1 MVIFA
6 SNGGASHT
14 VVAKH
19 GCLAARRRFW
29 PQSGPNID
37 DLGDIP
43 RHQLWRGFHVLA
55 SLRATRRWPLWARLG
70 LTAIGLAAV
79 YLFQIP
85 LEREVPGE
93 PFLLFFLV
101 VMASTLACGQA
112 VGLFGVAL
120 SALLSVFFFEPGTLA
135 LHHAADLIGIELYAL
150 IATGSVIGL
159 ARLADALI
167 AADDAARVLE
177 QSERAS
183 SVLLN
188 ELAHRVA
195 NNFASVAS
203 LIRRRA
209 NLVDDA
215 EARSVLNEA
224 VEQVMVLA
232 RVHSRLRTAGDDVSL
247 DAKSF
252 LEELC
257 DDLTALI
264 AGSEPLSIEC
274 TAVSRCLSVSQ
285 AIPLGLIVNE
295 LVTNAVKYAFPD
307 GRPGTIRV
315 SLEEAG
321 GHLCLGVEDDGVGL
335 RSGRAQGTGRGLDL
349 VRALCQQLGGRL
361 EVSSGEVGTRF

>member
-1 MVIFA
+1 M
-6 SNGGASHT
+6 
-14 VVAKH
+14 
-19 GCLAARRRFW
+19 
-29 PQSGPNID
+29 
-37 DLGDIP
+37 
-43 RHQLWRGFHVLA
+43 
-55 SLRATRRWPLWARLG
+55 
-70 LTAIGLAAV
+70 
-79 YLFQIP
+79 
-85 LEREVPGE
+85 
-93 PFLLFFLV
+93 LL
-101 VMASTLACGQA
+101 
-112 VGLFGVAL
+112 
-120 SALLSVFFFEPGTLA
+120 
-135 LHHAADLIGIELYAL
+135 H
-150 IATGSVIGL
+150 
-159 ARLADALI
+159 
-167 AADDAARVLE
+167 
-177 QSERAS
+177 
-183 SVLLN
+183 

-257 DDLTALI
+257 DDLKALI
-264 AGSEPLSIEC
+264 ARSEPLAIEC

-315 SLEEAG
+315 SLEEEAG

-335 RSGRAQGTGRGLDL
+335 RSGRAQGTGLGLDL
-349 VRALCQQLGGRL
+349 LCVRSASSWSAGSMSHPRRSAPGSAWRSRAPAGRPRSTALRL
-361 EVSSGEVGTRF
+361 RPPCCTEDLRRSRASRRHGHSLTRCR